1 MTSMTIRELDPER
14 DAAGVVVVMREVLP
28 TIVINVA
35 AWQHRERTVPERSRQ
50 RGFVAEIGGEIV
62 GRAISRFENLF
73 TDATD
78 LAFIGVGVRPA
89 WRRQGIGSALY
100 EAALEHAVAIDA
112 ARLLASVVESDDG
125 PRFAQSRGFVEERSQ
140 QESVLDPRT
149 VREAP
154 AADVDLRRVADVDPH
169 LVHAVDEAA
178 TRDQPSTEQIDAIPY
193 DEWVAHVLDHPL
205 FTADGSFVAMVDGI
219 AAAVSLLFHDPET
232 GRSANMFT
240 GTMPGYRG
248 RGLALAVKL
257 GSIHWAAERGVTSMV
272 TTNDDVN
279 APMLA
284 INRRLGYRPSG
295 RYFDYTRNLVR
306 SSEPGS

>member
-1 MTSMTIRELDPER
+1 
-14 DAAGVVVVMREVLP
+14 
-28 TIVINVA
+28 
-35 AWQHRERTVPERSRQ
+35 
-50 RGFVAEIGGEIV
+50 
-62 GRAISRFENLF
+62 
-73 TDATD
+73 
-78 LAFIGVGVRPA
+78 
-89 WRRQGIGSALY
+89 
-100 EAALEHAVAIDA
+100 
-112 ARLLASVVESDDG
+112 VVEGDDG
-125 PRFAQSRGFVEERSQ
+125 PRFARSRGFVEERSQ

-178 TRDQPSTEQIDAIPY
+178 TRDQPSTEEIDAIPY
-193 DEWVAHVLDHPL
+193 DEWVAHVLEHPL

-232 GRSANMFT
+232 GRTANMFT

-272 TTNDDVN
+272 TRNDDVN

-295 RYFDYTRNLVR
+295 RTFDYTRNLVR